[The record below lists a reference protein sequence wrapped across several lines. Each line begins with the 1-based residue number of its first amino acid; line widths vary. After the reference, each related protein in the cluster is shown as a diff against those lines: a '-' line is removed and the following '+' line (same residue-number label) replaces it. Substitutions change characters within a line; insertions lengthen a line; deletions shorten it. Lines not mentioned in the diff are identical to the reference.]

1 MRCIVNGTFISCLQ
15 KFGNGL
21 VVPFVVMTGSK
32 KSDTFAFVMDR
43 IICEIEAVLHSW
55 RQPPQLAPL
64 LRVPA

>member
-43 IICEIEAVLHSW
+43 IICEIEAVLHFL
-55 RQPPQLAPL
+55 QQAPD
-64 LRVPA
+64 PAL

>member
-1 MRCIVNGTFISCLQ
+1 MRCIVNGTFISYLQ
-15 KFGNGL
+15 KFGNGP